1 MKANK
6 LITTKY
12 GKKILVNSIYDEKD
26 KLMKLDWTIT
36 HRAWN
41 QEHKGF
47 IVDYTLE
54 SLEALENIHCVV
66 NQDLLDPL
74 LKEEEKKAESLK
86 ESNAMT
92 SNLDIPVND
101 GLKYLPFQKAGIE
114 YINKRKSCLLSDDM
128 GIGKTIQAIGLVNL
142 NQDSMNKILIV
153 CPASLKLNWEKELNK
168 WLVKKDYEIQVIF
181 PTDKFKE
188 SANIY
193 IINYALLNRHK
204 ENFKNYEFDLIIADE
219 SHKLK
224 NGKALRSKAFFKIKG
239 KRKLFLSGTPFLNRP
254 VELFTVLKSV
264 GLFTNWLK
272 FVTRYC
278 GAYKDR
284 FGWVVTGSSN
294 LKELQQILR
303 ENVMIRRLKKD
314 VLSELPDKI
323 RQTISIQTK
332 SKEMKLI
339 KQEKDLY
346 NDYLNAQNEIR
357 ILKQQGLETGVVAD
371 KMRLVFS
378 ELAKLRHDVAVI
390 KIPFIINF
398 ISDAL
403 ENGNKIVLFAHHKDV
418 TRAVHDAFKEI
429 SVTIVGETKSED
441 RQKAVD
447 KFQNNPDIKLFV
459 GSITACAEGI
469 TLTASSNVVFAE
481 LAWQPAIMT
490 QSEDRC
496 HRLGQK
502 NSVLVQYITLQ
513 NSLDEYMAKMLEHKK
528 EIFAEVMN

>member
-1 MKANK
+1 
-6 LITTKY
+6 
-12 GKKILVNSIYDEKD
+12 
-26 KLMKLDWTIT
+26 
-36 HRAWN
+36 
-41 QEHKGF
+41 
-47 IVDYTLE
+47 
-54 SLEALENIHCVV
+54 
-66 NQDLLDPL
+66 
-74 LKEEEKKAESLK
+74 
-86 ESNAMT
+86 
-92 SNLDIPVND
+92 
-101 GLKYLPFQKAGIE
+101 
-114 YINKRKSCLLSDDM
+114 
-128 GIGKTIQAIGLVNL
+128 
-142 NQDSMNKILIV
+142 
-153 CPASLKLNWEKELNK
+153 
-168 WLVKKDYEIQVIF
+168 
-181 PTDKFKE
+181 
-188 SANIY
+188 
-193 IINYALLNRHK
+193 
-204 ENFKNYEFDLIIADE
+204 
-219 SHKLK
+219 
-224 NGKALRSKAFFKIKG
+224 
-239 KRKLFLSGTPFLNRP
+239 LNRP